1 MDGFQHNILSL
12 SLIHAA
18 DAMAKAISIGY
29 AGILMGQHCNILV
42 HAHANLVG
50 GMVVIAIISNIVVH
64 VTVWG
69 IINRFKF

>member
-1 MDGFQHNILSL
+1 
-12 SLIHAA
+12 
-18 DAMAKAISIGY
+18 
-29 AGILMGQHCNILV
+29 MGQHCNILV